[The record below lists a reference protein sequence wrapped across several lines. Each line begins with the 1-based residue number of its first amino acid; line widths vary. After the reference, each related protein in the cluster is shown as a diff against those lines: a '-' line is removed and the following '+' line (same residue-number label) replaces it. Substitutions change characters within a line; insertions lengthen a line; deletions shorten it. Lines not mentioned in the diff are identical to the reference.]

1 MIDFTPTFD
10 SGCAE
15 RLQDEADLANLR
27 VLWQL
32 GYARQ
37 ITRKDWLDL
46 TVPPRS
52 FDLTWLMLI
61 LCADVFGYSSPGRL
75 V

>member
-1 MIDFTPTFD
+1 MIDFTPSFD

-52 FDLTWLMLI
+52 FDLT
-61 LCADVFGYSSPGRL
+61 
-75 V
+75 